1 MKVLLHQTS
10 ITRYSSGRNQ
20 HAASFFHFFNTI
32 FPSSFQQNSYSCAS
46 LSSDIKADFDRK
58 SVHHAIGMRKVVGE
72 TAPKSPTHLAY
83 SLDFIY
89 THRLQKTRHHPFPEW
104 HSQCGKSHVGHES
117 GFRYNWMKNYGLKL
131 TSTNAGV
138 PWLTRD
144 VRGAAKQKSGHAA
157 TLIFIFSSLVTRRVR
172 VCAWVR
178 QCVCLHVCLY
188 CMLERVR
195 ARAHPLM
202 RMRMIVGFEGESMT
216 VGPISFPKKS
226 SPPSPPLTP
235 QTQPPPTHHQTP
247 SLYPPHFTPHP
258 AA

>member
-1 MKVLLHQTS
+1 
-10 ITRYSSGRNQ
+10 
-20 HAASFFHFFNTI
+20 
-32 FPSSFQQNSYSCAS
+32 
-46 LSSDIKADFDRK
+46 
-58 SVHHAIGMRKVVGE
+58 MRKVVGE

-117 GFRYNWMKNYGLKL
+117 GFRYNWMKNYGFKL
-131 TSTNAGV
+131 TSTNAAV

-202 RMRMIVGFEGESMT
+202 RMRMIVGFEAESLT
-216 VGPISFPKKS
+216 VGPISFPKRS
-226 SPPSPPLTP
+226 SPPSPPRPSPNPT
-235 QTQPPPTHHQTP
+235 PPPPEKKKRKRRSSYWCKDFWQLWLSRC
-247 SLYPPHFTPHP
+247 SLQWPVYHTSLASHRKSLCFVKNL
-258 AA
+258 